1 MEGHVATDIML
12 CRDIKRMRVVLRD
25 ESCDYTRLIEVL
37 DRHDICVEVVDLA
50 RDAAH
55 PASIVLTLLL
65 RGSDM
70 PRARLLVFE
79 CFDCFERP
87 DGARDCEIACEESLA
102 MVSILGFGISSDL
115 AAVARIFELLD
126 SSRIGIHELFASDDR
141 VDCFVDP
148 DSAELAASVLN
159 HELGGHKQVA

>member
-1 MEGHVATDIML
+1 MESHVATDIML
-12 CRDIKRMRVVLRD
+12 YRDITRMRVVLRD
-25 ESCDYTRLIEVL
+25 ERCDYTRLIEVL
-37 DRHDICVEVVDLA
+37 DRHDICAEVVDLA
-50 RDAAH
+50 RDTTH

-79 CFDCFERP
+79 CL
-87 DGARDCEIACEESLA
+87 DGARDYEIACDENLA

-115 AAVARIFELLD
+115 TAVARIIELLD
-126 SSRIGIHELFASDDR
+126 RSRIGVHELFTSDNR
-141 VDCFVDP
+141 INCFVDP

-159 HELGGHKQVA
+159 HELGGHKQAT